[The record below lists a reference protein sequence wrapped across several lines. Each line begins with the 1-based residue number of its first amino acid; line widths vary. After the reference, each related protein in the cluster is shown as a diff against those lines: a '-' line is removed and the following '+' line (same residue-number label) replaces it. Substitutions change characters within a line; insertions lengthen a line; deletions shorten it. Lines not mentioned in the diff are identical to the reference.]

1 MPAASTCPGLLGEAG
16 RETMSGEPTR
26 IIPCSCCGGDGGG
39 YEGGNERWIRC
50 TACDGK
56 GEFETELDPITMED
70 LDHV

>member
-1 MPAASTCPGLLGEAG
+1 
-16 RETMSGEPTR
+16 MSGEPTR